1 MSWKEVAE
9 VFGTTWSTVYR
20 SVKSVVDWGLS
31 HRSLEGI
38 TAIGVDEILWRRGH
52 KYLTL
57 VYQID
62 EGVKR
67 LLWIGKDRT
76 VASFEGFFIMLGEER
91 SKRLAFICRD
101 MWRPYLEVIA
111 RKASAAVHVLD
122 RCHIMKLFNKAID
135 EIRAGEA
142 RRLKQDGYEPVMKH
156 SRWCFLKR
164 PENLTSRQTVKLKEL
179 LQYNLKTVRA
189 DLHREEFQ
197 RFWKYHSAGWARRF
211 FKEWSTRAM
220 RSKVEPL
227 KKMVRTLRKH
237 EDLIFNWFEAK
248 GRISVGIV
256 EGLNNKVKLT
266 MRKPYGFRGVNVAQI
281 ALYHSLGNLPEPSPT
296 HRFC

>member
-1 MSWKEVAE
+1 VE
-9 VFGTTWSTVYR
+9 GGCGGLRDHLSTVYR

-38 TAIGVDEILWRRGH
+38 TAIGV
-52 KYLTL
+52 
-57 VYQID
+57 
-62 EGVKR
+62 
-67 LLWIGKDRT
+67 
-76 VASFEGFFIMLGEER
+76 
-91 SKRLAFICRD
+91 
-101 MWRPYLEVIA
+101 
-111 RKASAAVHVLD
+111 
-122 RCHIMKLFNKAID
+122 D

-266 MRKPYGFRGVNVAQI
+266 MRKSYGFRGVNVAQI
-281 ALYHSLGNLPEPSPT
+281 ALYHSLGNLPEPSANPQILL
-296 HRFC
+296 